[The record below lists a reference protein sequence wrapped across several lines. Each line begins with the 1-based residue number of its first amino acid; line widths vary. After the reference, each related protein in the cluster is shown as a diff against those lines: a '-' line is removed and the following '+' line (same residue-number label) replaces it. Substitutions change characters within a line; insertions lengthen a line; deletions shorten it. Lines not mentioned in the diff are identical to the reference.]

1 MTTKF
6 TDSEE
11 LTANELINF
20 IRSQASALS
29 LVDLNQLVTDLPA
42 LRERFAKIPFLT
54 YPYLSAE
61 LEFLAL
67 SVEEHVVRL
76 SRELEEEVVAEAA
89 FALLYFQHAT
99 DLIPNAILDMG
110 LLDDAIIVG
119 IVLRRQEQ
127 AFKAVRTLACFVGQ
141 SRRSKWRNYYRLFR
155 RSGWPRSAR
164 RWQFARRLNSS
175 VPGIRLTL
183 PPLLDRTR

>member
-11 LTANELINF
+11 LTTNELTNF

-29 LVDLNQLVTDLPA
+29 LVDLDQLVTDLPA
-42 LRERFAKIPFLT
+42 LRERFAKIPFRT

-67 SVEEHVVRL
+67 SVEEHVVRR

-99 DLIPNAILDMG
+99 DLIPDAIPDMG

-127 AFKAVRTLACFVGQ
+127 AFKASAHARMLRW
-141 SRRSKWRNYYRLFR
+141 SESKLEVAELLSVISPLRVASFCL
-155 RSGWPRSAR
+155 SA
-164 RWQFARRLNSS
+164 A
-175 VPGIRLTL
+175 IR
-183 PPLLDRTR
+183 PAA